1 MIDTQLIKDNPKSVT
16 EKLTLRNY
24 NFNIELFDTTEAKR
38 KKYQTKTEDLQAR
51 RNILSK
57 EYGSLKKEGKSDQAL
72 NKKIDSIKAD
82 LDECSS
88 QLNNIQL
95 TLKELLLDVPNLP
108 HDSVPKGEN
117 EESNLKIR
125 EYGEPT
131 ILKGKDHLEI
141 TSMIDT
147 DAANLLAGS
156 RFAVLNSEIVKLQ
169 RALISFMLD
178 KASEHGYTEY
188 YLPMVANTESLTS
201 TGQLPKFSDD
211 LFQLTDDYYLIP
223 TAEVPLTNLYRD
235 KIIDIDKFPLKLT
248 AHTSCFR
255 SEAGSYG
262 KDTKGLIRQHQFE
275 KVELVQICH
284 PEKSFE
290 VLENLTSHAESIL
303 KDLNLPY
310 QVVELCT
317 GDLGFS
323 AAKTYDLEV
332 WVPSQ
337 EAYREISSCSNF
349 RAFQARRMKARWK
362 NNSDNKIE
370 LLNTLNGSGL
380 ALSRTILAILE
391 NYQQS
396 DGSVT
401 IPDVLR
407 NYLGKE
413 SILLPQ

>member
-1 MIDTQLIKDNPKSVT
+1 MIDTNLIKENPQTVS
-16 EKLTLRNY
+16 EKLKLRNY
-24 NFNIELFDTTEAKR
+24 NFDIELFESLEAKR
-38 KKYQTKTEDLQAR
+38 KKYQTETEDLQAR
-51 RNILSK
+51 RNSLSK
-57 EYGSLKKEGKSDQAL
+57 EYGMLKKKDKDDSAL
-72 NKKIDSIKAD
+72 NKKIEAIKAD
-82 LDECSS
+82 LEKCSTK
-88 QLNNIQL
+88 LNEIQS
-95 TLKELLLDVPNLP
+95 TLKEFLLDVPNLFD
-108 HDSVPKGEN
+108 DSVPSGEN
-117 EESNLKIR
+117 EENNVKIR

-131 ILKGKDHLEI
+131 LLKGKDHLEI

-147 DAANLLAGS
+147 ESAILMAGS
-156 RFAVLNSEIVKLQ
+156 RFAVLSNEIAKLQ
-169 RALISFMLD
+169 RALIAFMLD

-223 TAEVPLTNLYRD
+223 TAEVPLTNLYRNQILD
-235 KIIDIDKFPLKLT
+235 LDTFPLKLT

-290 VLENLTSHAESIL
+290 ALENLTSHAEIIL
-303 KDLNLPY
+303 KELNLPY

-332 WVPSQ
+332 WIPSQ
-337 EAYREISSCSNF
+337 ETYREISSCSNCTD
-349 RAFQARRMKARWK
+349 FQARRA
-362 NNSDNKIE
+362 KIRFKE
-370 LLNTLNGSGL
+370 EGISKLAHTLNGSAL
-380 ALSRTILAILE
+380 AAGRALIAVIENNFDQKGTI
-391 NYQQS
+391 
-396 DGSVT
+396 T
-401 IPDVLR
+401 IPEVLHE
-407 NYLGKE
+407 YTKFTTIE
-413 SILLPQ
+413 V

>member
-1 MIDTQLIKDNPKSVT
+1 MIDINFIKDNPKKAF

-24 NFNIELFDTTEAKR
+24 NFDIDLFESLEAKR
-38 KKYQTKTEDLQAR
+38 KKYQTETEDLQAR
-51 RNILSK
+51 RNLLSK
-57 EYGSLKKEGKSDQAL
+57 EYGILKKEGKADPEL
-72 NKKIDSIKAD
+72 NKKIESIKAD

-95 TLKELLLDVPNLP
+95 TLKEFLLDVPNLP
-108 HDSVPKGEN
+108 DNSVPKGKN
-117 EESNLKIR
+117 EESNVKIR

-131 ILKGKDHLEI
+131 LLKGKDHLEI
-141 TSMIDT
+141 TSLIDT

-156 RFAVLNSEIVKLQ
+156 RFAVLIGEIAKLQ
-169 RALISFMLD
+169 RALIAFMLD
-178 KASEHGYTEY
+178 KASEHGYIEH

-223 TAEVPLTNLYRD
+223 TAEVPLTNLFRD
-235 KIIDIDKFPLKLT
+235 KIIDINKFPLKLT

-290 VLENLTSHAESIL
+290 ALENLTSHAEIIL
-303 KDLNLPY
+303 QELNLPY

-332 WVPSQ
+332 WIPSQ
-337 EAYREISSCSNF
+337 ETFREISSCSNCTD
-349 RAFQARRMKARWK
+349 FQARRA
-362 NNSDNKIE
+362 KIRFKE
-370 LLNTLNGSGL
+370 EGASKLAHTLNGSAL
-380 ALSRTILAILE
+380 AAGRALIAVIE
-391 NYQQS
+391 NNFDQK
-396 DGSVT
+396 GSIN
-401 IPDVLR
+401 IPEALQEYTKFANIEV
-407 NYLGKE
+407 
-413 SILLPQ
+413 

>member
-1 MIDTQLIKDNPKSVT
+1 MIDTNFIKDNPKLVFD
-16 EKLTLRNY
+16 KLRLRNY
-24 NFNIELFDTTEAKR
+24 NFNLDLFEATEANR
-38 KKYQTKTEDLQAR
+38 KKYQTKTEDLQAS
-51 RNILSK
+51 RNVLSK
-57 EYGSLKKEGKSDQAL
+57 EYGMLKKEGKDDPAL
-72 NKKIDSIKAD
+72 NKKIESIKAD

-88 QLNNIQL
+88 QLNDIQL
-95 TLKELLLDVPNLP
+95 TLKELMLDVPNLP
-108 HDSVPKGEN
+108 DDSVPRGEN
-117 EESNLKIR
+117 EENNVKIR

-131 ILKGKDHLEI
+131 VLKGKDHLEI

-156 RFAVLNSEIVKLQ
+156 RFAVLHGDIAKLQ
-169 RALISFMLD
+169 RALIAFMLD
-178 KASEHGYTEY
+178 KASEHGYTEH

-201 TGQLPKFSDD
+201 TGQLPKFSED
-211 LFQLTDDYYLIP
+211 LFQLTEDYYLIP

-290 VLENLTSHAESIL
+290 ALENLTSHAETIL
-303 KDLNLPY
+303 QELNLPY

-317 GDLGFS
+317 GDLGFA

-332 WVPSQ
+332 WIPSQ
-337 EAYREISSCSNF
+337 ETYREISSCSNCTD
-349 RAFQARRMKARWK
+349 FQARRA
-362 NNSDNKIE
+362 KIRFKE
-370 LLNTLNGSGL
+370 GGASKLAHTLNGSAL
-380 ALSRTILAILE
+380 AAGRALIAVIENNFDQKGTIH
-391 NYQQS
+391 
-396 DGSVT
+396 
-401 IPDVLR
+401 IPEAL
-407 NYLGKE
+407 
-413 SILLPQ
+413 Q

>member
-1 MIDTQLIKDNPKSVT
+1 MIDTNFIKDNPKLVFD
-16 EKLTLRNY
+16 KLRLRNY
-24 NFNIELFDTTEAKR
+24 NFNLGLFEATEANR
-38 KKYQTKTEDLQAR
+38 KKYQTKTEDLQAS
-51 RNILSK
+51 RNVLSK
-57 EYGSLKKEGKSDQAL
+57 EYGMLKKEGKDDPAL
-72 NKKIDSIKAD
+72 NKKIESIKAD

-88 QLNNIQL
+88 QLNDIQL
-95 TLKELLLDVPNLP
+95 TLKELMLDVPNLP
-108 HDSVPKGEN
+108 DDSVPRGEN
-117 EESNLKIR
+117 EENNVKIR
-125 EYGEPT
+125 EHGEPT

-156 RFAVLNSEIVKLQ
+156 RFAVLRGDIAKLQ
-169 RALISFMLD
+169 RALITFMLD
-178 KASEHGYTEY
+178 KASEHGYTEH

-201 TGQLPKFSDD
+201 TGQLPKFSED
-211 LFQLTDDYYLIP
+211 LFQLTEDYYLIP

-290 VLENLTSHAESIL
+290 ALENLTSHAETIL
-303 KDLNLPY
+303 QELNLPY

-317 GDLGFS
+317 GDLGFA

-332 WVPSQ
+332 WIPSQ
-337 EAYREISSCSNF
+337 ETYREISSCSNCTD
-349 RAFQARRMKARWK
+349 FQARRA
-362 NNSDNKIE
+362 KIRFKE
-370 LLNTLNGSGL
+370 GGASKLAHTLNGSAL
-380 ALSRTILAILE
+380 AAGRALIAVIENNFDQKGTIH
-391 NYQQS
+391 
-396 DGSVT
+396 
-401 IPDVLR
+401 IPEALQGYTRFD
-407 NYLGKE
+407 
-413 SILLPQ
+413 SIEV